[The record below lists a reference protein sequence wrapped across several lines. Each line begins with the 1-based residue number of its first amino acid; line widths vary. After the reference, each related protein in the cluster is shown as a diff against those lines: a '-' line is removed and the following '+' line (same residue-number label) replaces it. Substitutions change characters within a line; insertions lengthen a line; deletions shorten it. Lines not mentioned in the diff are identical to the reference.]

1 MRRRQHQEGAGECAG
16 SSGCTVPDS
25 DESASNLRCSPQ
37 DASIRNMNDSVVRE
51 DHGQYDGSDRHVKQP
66 PAAIRVIAL
75 GGNWNRLRA
84 TLVPGMKV
92 HPRAAHRCRAGGGEP
107 PEAGVVV
114 ANWWRRGRVEL
125 PVQERVA
132 RMYYRLSRTPIF
144 LPVPHPPTESGQA
157 SQLIFPRFRQQSTRG
172 TTAFRRSFLT
182 RRGGARVN
190 AQPI

>member
-1 MRRRQHQEGAGECAG
+1 MKKDGIHITEQWGMRRRQHQEGAGECAG
-16 SSGCTVPDS
+16 SNGCTVPDS
-25 DESASNLRCSPQ
+25 NESASNRRCSPHG
-37 DASIRNMNDSVVRE
+37 ASIRNTKGSVVRE

-75 GGNWNRLRA
+75 GGNWNRLCA

-92 HPRAAHRCRAGGGEP
+92 HPRAAHRCRTGGGEP

-132 RMYYRLSRTPIF
+132 RMYSYLSLIRRPS
-144 LPVPHPPTESGQA
+144 PDRPA
-157 SQLIFPRFRQQSTRG
+157 SLSFPGSASNQP
-172 TTAFRRSFLT
+172 
-182 RRGGARVN
+182 GAPRHFV
-190 AQPI
+190 AHS